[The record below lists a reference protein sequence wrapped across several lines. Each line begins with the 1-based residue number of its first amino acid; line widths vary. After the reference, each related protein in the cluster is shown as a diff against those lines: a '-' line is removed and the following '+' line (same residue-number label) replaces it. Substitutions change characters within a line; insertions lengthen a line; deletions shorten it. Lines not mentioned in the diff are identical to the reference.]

1 MIYYSMV
8 QIDKKIFKIVT
19 FKTIPI
25 WKKNLMPNMS
35 KLKKEHFLVKL
46 FLDKRQEKSQ
56 KMEFISFVF
65 TEIWEKTGG
74 G

>member
-1 MIYYSMV
+1 MV

-35 KLKKEHFLVKL
+35 KLKKEFKNFLVKL
-46 FLDKRQEKSQ
+46 FLDKSKESPKKWSSYHLYL
-56 KMEFISFVF
+56 ISPQV
-65 TEIWEKTGG
+65 E
-74 G
+74 